1 MGSNV
6 LSTKQGRYTG
16 DGNAK
21 ELFLEGLDVDKIEIV
36 NLTDLTK
43 YSKQKMDPGAACLQQ
58 VAAGTTTAIAE
69 DGDGITIT
77 EEANG
82 TKVTI
87 AAALNVDTNEFQWF
101 ANIN

>member
-6 LSTKQGRYTG
+6 LSTKQGRYVG

-21 ELFLEGLDVDKIEIV
+21 ELFLEGMDVDKIKIV
-36 NLTDLTK
+36 NLADLTI
-43 YSKQKMDPGAACLQQ
+43 YNKQKLDEGASCLKQ
-58 VAAGTTTAIAE
+58 VAAGTTTLIAF
-69 DGDGITIT
+69 DGDGITLT

-82 TKVTI
+82 VRVTI
-87 AAALNVDTNEFQWF
+87 ADAINVDTNEFQWF